1 MSRTWSSVELAR
13 ELGISRQRV
22 AVLAARWDWP
32 KIDGQ
37 WTASAAQAD
46 QLRAHVRAW
55 RESAPAAPQA
65 CSVDRCE
72 KPATAGGLCSAHYQ
86 RRRRHGSTESRAGA
100 HQREKTSCP
109 AGHEYTPENTLIE
122 RTGRRRCRTCK
133 RNRERKI

>member
-1 MSRTWSSVELAR
+1 MSETWSSVELAR

-22 AVLAARWDWP
+22 AVLAARWEWA
-32 KIDGQ
+32 KVDGR

-55 RESAPAAPQA
+55 RARAAAP
-65 CSVDRCE
+65 CSVDGCKKR
-72 KPATAGGLCSAHYQ
+72 ATAGGLCSAHYQ

-100 HQREKTSCP
+100 HQREKSSCP

-133 RNRERKI
+133 RDRERKI